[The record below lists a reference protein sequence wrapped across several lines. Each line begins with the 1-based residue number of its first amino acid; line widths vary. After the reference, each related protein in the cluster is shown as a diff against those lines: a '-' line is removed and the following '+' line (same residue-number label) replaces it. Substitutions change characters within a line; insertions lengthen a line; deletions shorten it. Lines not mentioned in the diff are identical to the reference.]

1 MSQKKSN
8 DHAKKPWESTFEE
21 EKDEQG
27 NLSRT
32 ARRQNTKKN
41 TALTTSLLVV
51 FIIIII
57 GVVGLYF
64 LSQKTAK
71 QHTTHSDKIE
81 VVS

>member
-1 MSQKKSN
+1 MGCILSQKKSN

-41 TALTTSLLVV
+41 TALTTFIAGRVYYYHYWCGRSLF
-51 FIIIII
+51 FI
-57 GVVGLYF
+57 
-64 LSQKTAK
+64 AK
-71 QHTTHSDKIE
+71 NG
-81 VVS
+81 